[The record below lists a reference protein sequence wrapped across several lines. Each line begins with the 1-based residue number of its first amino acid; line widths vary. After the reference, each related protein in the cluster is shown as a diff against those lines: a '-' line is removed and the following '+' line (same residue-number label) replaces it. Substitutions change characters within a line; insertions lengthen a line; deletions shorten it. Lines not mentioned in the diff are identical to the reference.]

1 MDVLDPNEAPG
12 VGTPVLGG
20 ISYREAHLAMELVAG
35 SGRLLGL
42 DLVEVNPIL
51 DTHNATAE
59 RAVAFALSALGMRIL

>member
-1 MDVLDPNEAPG
+1 
-12 VGTPVLGG
+12 
-20 ISYREAHLAMELVAG
+20 VAA

-51 DTHNATAE
+51 DSHNTTAE